1 MAPTT
6 ARLHCAVCRSLPT
19 FQKWRKDTKL
29 ERSFVLCG
37 EQTACSGKPVHYQDT
52 GMIYMWIYDE
62 QLNESSCQMTIY
74 AVSMWHALSIS
85 YSDVKFS
92 VNATQLSLDIR
103 APRPELGILTRCR
116 STAVAWITSRG
127 HLFPFGLLA

>member
-1 MAPTT
+1 
-6 ARLHCAVCRSLPT
+6 
-19 FQKWRKDTKL
+19 
-29 ERSFVLCG
+29 
-37 EQTACSGKPVHYQDT
+37 
-52 GMIYMWIYDE
+52 MIYMWIYDE